1 MQITIDF
8 NKEQID
14 TILNQLNMNEKLDL
28 VKKLE
33 KETFEYRLRNLEN
46 TIEKSNIN
54 EDEVIKEIKSIRNK

>member
-8 NKEQID
+8 NKEQIY

-33 KETFEYRLRNLEN
+33 KETFEYRLKNLEN
-46 TIEKSNIN
+46 TIEKSNIDEN
-54 EDEVIKEIKSIRNK
+54 EILKEIKSIRNQ